1 MFRSR
6 LKEVKEENILPGRG
20 KPWKG
25 KGHESLQCTQGT
37 KRNVIRSEGSEV
49 HREEESSKGLRT
61 FPRSPVFQAKDLVS
75 TLQSA
80 WETAEQ

>member
-1 MFRSR
+1 MFRSL

-49 HREEESSKGLRT
+49 HREEEGRREAQRAADISQKPCVPG
-61 FPRSPVFQAKDLVS
+61 
-75 TLQSA
+75 
-80 WETAEQ
+80 